1 MMARLK
7 IVFFAIGSW
16 TFHVEWCRH
25 LVLWLRDD
33 CRFLLF
39 SEMHCVMG
47 EGCCKLADNKVY
59 QYKSYNNVNNEI
71 IRIEIKNL
79 DLFTFFF
86 FLQHKIIDGLKYC
99 KMLFQIFRMYWM
111 PSWKM
116 HILASYKN
124 RLFWMGLIW
133 YWPRHIHHKMKCF
146 SMIYSF

>member
-16 TFHVEWCRH
+16 TFHVEWCRQ
-25 LVLWLRDD
+25 LVLWQRD
-33 CRFLLF
+33 FLLF

-47 EGCCKLADNKVY
+47 EGCCTLADNKVY
-59 QYKSYNNVNNEI
+59 WYESYNNVNNEI
-71 IRIEIKNL
+71 IRIEMKNL
-79 DLFTFFF
+79 DLFTLIFFYSIK
-86 FLQHKIIDGLKYC
+86 LLMAWNIVK
-99 KMLFQIFRMYWM
+99 LFQIFRMYWM